1 MSTRRIHSSATKPTA
16 WLSNFRSEQ
25 VRALDPKY
33 HALIEASAGTGKT
46 FAIEHLVLRLLV
58 ENPTWNPEELL
69 LLSFTKKT
77 VAEMR
82 DRIRSLLR
90 AQLDDS
96 EPSKRIEGWSPA
108 ERERIRQLWL
118 HADDLSIQTLDAF
131 CQSALKRDPVENNA
145 LLQTTLV
152 DDVGLAEVAL
162 DRLLRTTWAKD
173 PARLARLANALGM
186 SSGGASGAWRR
197 TLIRI
202 ALAWLPWRRDTLD
215 PAGDPGTLEPLET
228 AADEAVSL
236 LPAAFAAI
244 ERSTYAPSD
253 HRKSFELTPT
263 GKARKNPDVA
273 LRKDPYQK
281 VLVFAETW
289 QPDKN
294 LTRHD
299 TTNVLKFFRTTFN
312 KAAVVVNHGWESAL
326 PVGAAGLPE
335 WVTLA
340 QVCQRVRTLCDE
352 VEHARLLQTYG
363 LLAEAA
369 RELRAALDDEKLQRG
384 LISYADMPRQL
395 VEALRRNPGLAPRL
409 AARYKAC
416 IVDEFQDTDP
426 LQWEILEALCL
437 RDEAGNGNLV
447 GAQIPKTHDHPPA
460 LPLFL
465 VGDPKQAIYSFRGS
479 DLRTYMMAR
488 DRMRTL
494 AGLGRAQGIGLDAN
508 HRSRKPLIDA
518 LNTTFAHDGW
528 FGAPP
533 AIPPDGTWQLPAV
546 SDPIAFTPVHAGR
559 TDHVAANEPA
569 IILRDFAAEFSESL
583 TGKKKASKT
592 EVEQAVRWW
601 TASRIIGA
609 LRNDSQVK
617 PGDFAVLTRT
627 NAEGLAIARLLRRR
641 GVPCRIIQRG
651 GPFHGPAADALRLL
665 LAWIDDAANPDAQA
679 RILML
684 PFARAEDEFPKG
696 RPDRCPPLIA
706 RWAAL
711 AKAGQWPE
719 FLGAV
724 LHEGGFRE
732 RLAAES
738 ESEATRF
745 DRLIELLSEAAS
757 TPGLSTHAVTG
768 RFDAMRRGEDVAES
782 EEDGLEDADESGA
795 VTVMTLH
802 LSKGLEFKH
811 VFIASSGGG
820 VKDDFLVL
828 RDSGTLGF
836 RIALNKSGDADQA
849 QADQQS
855 HEENKRI
862 FYVAFTRAR
871 ESLYVPLLPDSFNRA
886 DSGPLGGFAA
896 SALRAATHD
905 AALASIVQFDTA
917 PVHHDTYTAPYA
929 PAPLITATP
938 QRSRDTLLAEA
949 RAVFTR
955 RRTLTSYSRL
965 ALRAGEVVSE
975 PLLEDDGS
983 RVQRQEPVNDVLI
996 LDQVEVVGAAIEG
1009 ISASDLPPGAATGT
1023 ALHAL
1028 LEHTVFASVLAAPSP
1043 EAWLNEPG
1051 QRARVEETLKH
1062 ESVDPACAPAAAR
1075 AVWNALRS
1083 PLPEPG
1089 KPEARHFR
1097 LADLTPS
1104 DLRHEVEFLL
1114 SYEALGLTSQTPSQG
1129 GHETH
1134 ELLDRLPDG
1143 ITMRSTSAGIFL
1155 WGFIDLVFR
1164 HEGRYYV
1171 LDWKSNLLDSY
1182 DDQSVQKS
1190 MDHHRY
1196 HLQWKLYAVALDRWL
1211 SARVEDYDP
1220 EQHFGGVHYLFLR
1233 GATPERFA
1241 GYAARP
1247 TRDDLR
1253 VQFPNEISRLLGV
1266 TPEGPLARPQTA
1278 EARAEES
1285 P

>member
-1 MSTRRIHSSATKPTA
+1 MSGLRTHGAVSQAHT

-25 VRALDPKY
+25 VRALDPNY

-96 EPSKRIEGWSPA
+96 EPRKRIDGWSPP
-108 ERERIRQLWL
+108 EIERIRQLWL

-145 LLQTTLV
+145 LLQTTLT
-152 DDVGLAEVAL
+152 DDVGMAEVAL
-162 DRLLRTTWAKD
+162 DRLLRTAWAKD
-173 PARLARLANALGM
+173 PERLTRLSNAIGIGA
-186 SSGGASGAWRR
+186 GGDWHR

-215 PAGDPGTLEPLET
+215 PAGDPGTLEPLLA
-228 AADEAVSL
+228 AADEAVRL
-236 LPAAFAAI
+236 LPGAIASLADSAFSI
-244 ERSTYAPSD
+244 SD
-253 HRKSFELTPT
+253 YRKGFELTKT
-263 GKARKNPDVA
+263 GRVRKNPEEA
-273 LRKDPYQK
+273 LRKDPFQK
-281 VLVFAETW
+281 VFLFAETW
-289 QPDKN
+289 MPAENPTQ
-294 LTRHD
+294 RD
-299 TTNVLKFFRTTFN
+299 TTHVLKFFRKAFS

-326 PVGAAGLPE
+326 PAKATGLPE

-340 QVCQRVRTLCDE
+340 KVCQRVRTLCDE
-352 VEHARLLQTYG
+352 VELARIQQTYG

-369 RELRAALDDEKLQRG
+369 REVRAALDEEKLRRG

-437 RDEAGNGNLV
+437 RHEPISGENPETPH
-447 GAQIPKTHDHPPA
+447 PKASTHPPA

-488 DRMRTL
+488 ERLRTL
-494 AGLGRAQGIGLDAN
+494 AALGRAQGIGLDAN

-518 LNTTFAHDGW
+518 LNATFAHVGW

-546 SDPIAFTPVHAGR
+546 SDPIAFTSVRAGR
-559 TDHVAANEPA
+559 TDQEAESGPA
-569 IILRDFAAEFSESL
+569 IMLRDFGEQFSESR
-583 TGKKKASKT
+583 TGKKKANKGD
-592 EVEQAVRWW
+592 VEQAVRGWI
-601 TASRIIGA
+601 ASRIIGA
-609 LRNDSQVK
+609 LRDDPAVK

-627 NAEGLAIARLLRRR
+627 NAEGSAIARLLRRR

-665 LAWIDDAANPDAQA
+665 LAWIDDAASPDTQA

-684 PFARAEDEFPKG
+684 PFARAEDDFPKG

-711 AKAGQWPE
+711 AHAGLWPE
-719 FLGAV
+719 FLAAV
-724 LHEGGFRE
+724 IHEGGYRE
-732 RLAAES
+732 RLASES
-738 ESEATRF
+738 ESEAARV
-745 DRLIELLSEAAS
+745 DRLVELLSEAAS
-757 TPGLSTHAVTG
+757 AQGLSTRSVTD

-782 EEDGLEDADESGA
+782 EEDGLDAHDENGA

-828 RDSGTLGF
+828 RDAGTPGF
-836 RIALNKSGDADQA
+836 RIVLNKDTIEDKK
-849 QADQQS
+849 QADDQN
-855 HEENKRI
+855 HEENKRL

-871 ESLYVPLLPDSFNRA
+871 ESLFVPLLPETYNRA

-896 SALRAATHD
+896 NALRAA
-905 AALASIVQFDTA
+905 AALPELEAIVRFDTA
-917 PVHHDTYTAPYA
+917 PVHRDAYTPQ
-929 PAPLITATP
+929 PTATTTP
-938 QRSRDTLLAEA
+938 TASPNSSRDSLLADA
-949 RAVFTR
+949 RAAFAR

-965 ALRAGEVVSE
+965 ALRAGEAVAE
-975 PLLEDDGS
+975 PLLEDDGT
-983 RVQRQEPVNDVLI
+983 RVQRQEPVTEPSDEGPIDVI
-996 LDQVEVVGAAIEG
+996 DATQAG
-1009 ISASDLPPGAATGT
+1009 ITASELPPGATTGT

-1028 LEHTVFASVLAAPSP
+1028 LEHTDFATVAAAPSP
-1043 EAWLNEPG
+1043 EAWLESPG
-1051 QRARVEETLKH
+1051 QRARVEETLKR

-1075 AVWNALRS
+1075 AVWNALRA
-1083 PLPEPG
+1083 PLPQPDA
-1089 KPEARHFR
+1089 PAAAAAFR
-1097 LADLTPS
+1097 LADLEPA
-1104 DLRHEVEFLL
+1104 DIRHEVEFLL
-1114 SYEALGLTSQTPSQG
+1114 SFDALHAPAT
-1129 GHETH
+1129 
-1134 ELLDRLPDG
+1134 DLPEGVHLKTTGDG
-1143 ITMRSTSAGIFL
+1143 VFL

-1164 HEGRYYV
+1164 REGRYYL

-1182 DDQSVQKS
+1182 DDDSVRHS

-1211 SARVEDYDP
+1211 RARVRGYDP
-1220 EQHFGGVHYLFLR
+1220 AQHFGGVHYLYLR
-1233 GATPERFA
+1233 GANEHRFA
-1241 GYAARP
+1241 GFSARP
-1247 TRDDLR
+1247 NLVDLR
-1253 VQFPNEISRLLGV
+1253 ETYPAEIARLLGIGSRATATG
-1266 TPEGPLARPQTA
+1266 TPR
-1278 EARAEES
+1278 
-1285 P
+1285 